1 MRVVGSV
8 RLVQDGRLIP
18 QLWAAA
24 TLPLTLH
31 PSALVQA
38 ALLAAC
44 TTLQASLAAA
54 CHALQWLAAP
64 PSCALAQPASAAP
77 SPQPPPAGCTH
88 IVAARPDAAP
98 AAPGSLDTIMVQVEG
113 GLQSE
118 PSADVHPPTPCSLT
132 AAASLPPSSTPSVVV
147 TPRALPASPF
157 ATLRSRM
164 SLESSPCS
172 SVASF
177 SPQESL
183 QSSLRSGAFFSS
195 AFAARYS
202 AFHPPSQQL
211 SAQHQQQDSQLD
223 SGSLN
228 EPLEELLQHR
238 ALEDA
243 DLLEPFSPGC
253 AAPPPP
259 PPPPAP
265 AGRGS
270 QRSRVS
276 ASWVCWSNGGCSQL
290 ATGFPGRRTSN
301 TSTRVPLPWAPALA
315 AATKWSGAAA
325 EQAGPGA
332 AAALPGGAHR
342 AVRCWPGGQCHSG
355 RSAAL
360 PPPPLRMSSWHNLS
374 LRASSAAAKER

>member
-1 MRVVGSV
+1 MLSVPGRSFRKVLTILSQAQRDNGRVHQE
-8 RLVQDGRLIP
+8 RR
-18 QLWAAA
+18 
-24 TLPLTLH
+24 
-31 PSALVQA
+31 
-38 ALLAAC
+38 
-44 TTLQASLAAA
+44 
-54 CHALQWLAAP
+54 
-64 PSCALAQPASAAP
+64 SAAP
-77 SPQPPPAGCTH
+77 KPVVPVRPSGRYERQTQQDATLRQMG
-88 IVAARPDAAP
+88 AAELGVQVGFKPAP
-98 AAPGSLDTIMVQVEG
+98 AAPAEG
-113 GLQSE
+113 
-118 PSADVHPPTPCSLT
+118 
-132 AAASLPPSSTPSVVV
+132 
-147 TPRALPASPF
+147 
-157 ATLRSRM
+157 
-164 SLESSPCS
+164 
-172 SVASF
+172 
-177 SPQESL
+177 
-183 QSSLRSGAFFSS
+183 
-195 AFAARYS
+195 
-202 AFHPPSQQL
+202 
-211 SAQHQQQDSQLD
+211 
-223 SGSLN
+223 
-228 EPLEELLQHR
+228 
-238 ALEDA
+238 
-243 DLLEPFSPGC
+243 
-253 AAPPPP
+253 APPPP